1 MLVAAERRQRNIK
14 SGYVPPPRPAFPK
27 ASSTHPSSHAKST
40 RSHDQP
46 RASTDYLS
54 TKSKQIGGEQKA
66 KLKVGERVTDT
77 RETEKSVEELWAR
90 LDELEKEEKE
100 YLAHKKEE
108 EDDDD
113 DDEKAAMAVKSDKE
127 KWTAERKT
135 SKERDEKVMAMAKKA
150 KKVPVKSTGV
160 STVATPPLKITVRHT
175 SSQLDASSEI
185 KEVCLYTPLCIIIHH
200 CNLLSY
206 SNRTHVNIYRQC

>member
-1 MLVAAERRQRNIK
+1 MA
-14 SGYVPPPRPAFPK
+14 
-27 ASSTHPSSHAKST
+27 THPSFHVKPT
-40 RSHDQP
+40 KLHDEPRS
-46 RASTDYLS
+46 STDSPS
-54 TKSKQIGGEQKA
+54 TKSKQTGGEQKA
-66 KLKVGERVTDT
+66 NLKLKVGEGVTDT
-77 RETEKSVEELWAR
+77 GETEKSVEELWAR

-108 EDDDD
+108 EDD

-150 KKVPVKSTGV
+150 KKVTVKSTGV

-185 KEVCLYTPLCIIIHH
+185 KEVCRYTPLCNIIASSPGHSQFF
-200 CNLLSY
+200 NAV
-206 SNRTHVNIYRQC
+206 R